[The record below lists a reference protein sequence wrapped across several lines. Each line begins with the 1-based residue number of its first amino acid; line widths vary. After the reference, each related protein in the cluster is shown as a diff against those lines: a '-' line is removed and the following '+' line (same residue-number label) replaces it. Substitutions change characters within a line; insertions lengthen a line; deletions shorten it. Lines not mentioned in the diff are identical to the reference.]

1 MARTWFITGAARG
14 IGAEIMKAALAAG
27 DQVAAAGRDPA
38 RILQA
43 FASRPERFL
52 PVRLDVAEPDQ
63 AAMAVEAAV
72 ERFGAIDNLVNNAG
86 YGQLGAFEENEPA
99 DIARQFAVN
108 VFGLFDVTR
117 AVLPLM
123 RWQRSGYIFNITSVG
138 GFRGAPGASLYS
150 ASKFAIEG
158 FSESLAHEL
167 GQFGI
172 AVTIVEPG
180 AFRTDFLD
188 ESSIRYG
195 RKVVADYAEHSA
207 NLRALYDG
215 RNGQQAGDPAKL
227 AATIVDLAGREKPP
241 LRFVAGS
248 DAVGMLETKIESLRS
263 ELDAWRAL
271 SLATDGAYDDVV
283 RVER

>member
-27 DQVAAAGRDPA
+27 DQVVAAGRDPA
-38 RILQA
+38 KILQA
-43 FASRPERFL
+43 FAARTERLL
-52 PVRLDVAEPDQ
+52 PVRLDVAEPGQ

-72 ERFGAIDNLVNNAG
+72 ERFGAIDILVNNAG

-123 RWQRSGYIFNITSVG
+123 RRRGSGHIFNVTSVG
-138 GFRGAPGASLYS
+138 GFRAAPGASLYS
-150 ASKFAIEG
+150 ASKFAVEG
-158 FSESLAHEL
+158 FSEGLAQEVA
-167 GQFGI
+167 QFGI

-195 RKVVADYAEHSA
+195 RKAIADYAERSA
-207 NLRALYDG
+207 GLRAVYDG
-215 RNGQQAGDPAKL
+215 RNQRQAGDPAKL
-227 AATIVDLAGREKPP
+227 AAAIVDIAGREKPP

-248 DAVGMLETKIESLRS
+248 DAVGMLETKIENLRS

-271 SLATDGAYDDVV
+271 SIATDGAFESVV